1 MLKGFS
7 KNIEVVANL
16 GIILVACL
24 LATVLLKN
32 YLFKNQDRQASQ
44 QPLLQSQLKLPGA
57 DLSSLDVDWKQSKQ
71 TLVMAISNTCHFCT
85 ESAPFYKRLVENK
98 HGARLIAVLPQSVEE
113 GTHYLGNLGVAV
125 DEIKQVSLSTIDVR
139 GTPTLILVNS
149 DGVVVNS
156 WVGKLAPQ
164 DESLVLASLGKEE

>member
-7 KNIEVVANL
+7 KKIEVVANL
-16 GIILVACL
+16 AIILVACL

-32 YLFKNQDRQASQ
+32 YIFKNQDRQASQ
-44 QPLLQSQLKLPGA
+44 QMMPQSQPKLAGA
-57 DLSSLDVDWKQSKQ
+57 NLSSLDINWKQSKQ
-71 TLVMAISNTCHFCT
+71 TLLMAVSNTCHFCT

-113 GTHYLGNLGVAV
+113 GTRYLGDLGVAV
-125 DEIKQVSLSTIDVR
+125 DEVKQLSLSTIDVR

-149 DGVVVNS
+149 DGVIVNS

-164 DESLVLASLGKEE
+164 DESLVLASLSNEE